1 MSQGVDPTPTDEE
14 MVGKPEETDKN
25 KQAPLANRILQR
37 IFSINTGVIIGAIA
51 IALIL
56 GALIVVIFDQD
67 VQTAAGYLF
76 AQPSDFFREAG
87 STFGSFF
94 SSLFRGSIY
103 NYQADSFA
111 VGISALL
118 ETLTRSV
125 PLIIAGL
132 AIAVSFRAG
141 LFNIGVQG
149 QLIMG
154 AFFGTLVGIHLNL
167 PIVLHLI
174 VSIIFAI
181 LGGALWGA
189 IPGFLKA
196 RVGANEVIVT
206 IMLNSIAL
214 LFLGWSLN
222 QNFMK
227 GDGTA
232 GKSLYVSDASTYPH
246 LLGSSY
252 RLDMS
257 FIIAIL
263 AAMFVWWLLERST
276 FGFELRAAGAN
287 PNAART
293 AGISVTR
300 VIFLT
305 LVISGA
311 LAGLAGTAPVLGTE
325 RFLTSGTAGSYGFDA
340 ITVALLGKSTPVG
353 TVLAGILF
361 GALAAGGSTMQAAAG
376 IPVDIVQVTQAI
388 IVLLIAASEAVQYYR
403 NKRKVAARAS
413 AGAKKEAAK

>member
-1 MSQGVDPTPTDEE
+1 MSQGVDPKPTDEKKVAPE
-14 MVGKPEETDKN
+14 AEKPT
-25 KQAPLANRILQR
+25 QAPLANRILQR
-37 IFSINTGVIIGAIA
+37 IFSINTGVILGAIA
-51 IALIL
+51 LALII

-87 STFGSFF
+87 STFQSFF
-94 SSLFRGSIY
+94 SSLFRGAVY
-103 NYQADSFA
+103 NYQADTVA
-111 VGISALL
+111 LGIKPLI

-154 AFFGTLVGIHLNL
+154 AFLGTLAGIHFNL

-174 VSIIFAI
+174 VTIIFAI
-181 LGGALWGA
+181 LGGAIWGA
-189 IPGFLKA
+189 IPGILKA
-196 RVGANEVIVT
+196 KVGANEVIVT

-214 LFLGWSLN
+214 LFLAWSLN
-222 QNFMK
+222 QEFLK
-227 GDGTA
+227 GEGTA
-232 GKSLYVSDASTYPH
+232 GKSLYVADTAAYPS
-246 LLGSSY
+246 LLGSNY
-252 RLDMS
+252 RLDLS

-263 AAMFVWWLLERST
+263 AAFFVWWLLERST

-293 AGISVTR
+293 AGISVPR

-325 RFLTSGTAGSYGFDA
+325 RFLTTATAGSYGFDA
-340 ITVALLGKSTPVG
+340 ITVALLGKSTPLG

-413 AGAKKEAAK
+413 AGAKAKKEAAK